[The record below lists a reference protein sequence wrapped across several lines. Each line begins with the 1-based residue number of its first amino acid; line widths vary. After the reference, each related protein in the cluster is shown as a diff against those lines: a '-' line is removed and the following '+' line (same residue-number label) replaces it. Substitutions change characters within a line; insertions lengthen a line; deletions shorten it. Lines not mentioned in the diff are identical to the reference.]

1 MDNEPTL
8 VYIIY
13 LNCRTM
19 TEILGVYSSKE
30 KAKQAQEEFCSC
42 IGGASDV
49 HRSISIIEKEL
60 L

>member
-1 MDNEPTL
+1 
-8 VYIIY
+8 
-13 LNCRTM
+13 M